1 MVAAPHRP
9 RCPTHGGA
17 MAGREEE
24 ATAATGGSAWY
35 THPVYARYW
44 SHYRGAQAWT
54 QRHRNARRR
63 ALTEAAQGL
72 DWSCLVGLPFPYDPS
87 HPYAA
92 SHHGPQ
98 SHPPQAAG
106 HQRRH
111 HQQQHHYHHQ
121 HHHHHQKHEEVP
133 EHHHFST
140 QATEHQ
146 REHQQH
152 HHHNQQQQHHYHQ
165 HHQKH
170 EEVPEHHHFSIQA
183 TEHQREHQQHHHH
196 NQQQQQR
203 QHWQQQLIEEVPDL
217 RSEEPDE
224 DSESELESEA
234 ESDVEITDELRAYF
248 AETERHREERRLEQE
263 QEDERVE
270 GMVWADEPPGAR
282 QASSRAPQERPG
294 ERRRVEMARL
304 YGEEACVRIL
314 ALEAAMQL
322 SFDQQCDRTRPK
334 YWPIIPL
341 KL

>member
-1 MVAAPHRP
+1 MAVSGNRSRVARFIAQRSATRP
-9 RCPTHGGA
+9 LPVTLWDKRLQ
-17 MAGREEE
+17 EE

-35 THPVYARYW
+35 AHPVYARYW
-44 SHYRGAQAWT
+44 SHYRDAQAWT
-54 QRHRNARRR
+54 RRHQNARRR

-72 DWSCLVGLPFPYDPS
+72 DWSSLVGLPFPYDPS

-98 SHPPQAAG
+98 SHPPCLGHNHCSAQAAG
-106 HQRRH
+106 HRRRH
-111 HQQQHHYHHQ
+111 HQQQHDHYHQ
-121 HHHHHQKHEEVP
+121 QQHHHQKHEEMP
-133 EHHHFST
+133 EHHHFSS

-146 REHQQH
+146 RDHQQH
-152 HHHNQQQQHHYHQ
+152 QHYHHN
-165 HHQKH
+165 
-170 EEVPEHHHFSIQA
+170 
-183 TEHQREHQQHHHH
+183 
-196 NQQQQQR
+196 QQR
-203 QHWQQQLIEEVPDL
+203 QHWQQQLIDEVPDL

-224 DSESELESEA
+224 DSDPESESESEA

-263 QEDERVE
+263 QEDERAE
-270 GMVWADEPPGAR
+270 GMVWADEPPGTR
-282 QASSRAPQERPG
+282 QASSLAPQERPG

-322 SFDQQCDRTRPK
+322 SFDQHCDRTRPK

>member
-1 MVAAPHRP
+1 MVAAPHRA

-17 MAGREEE
+17 MAGREVRSHVATARQRSPEE

-54 QRHRNARRR
+54 QRHRNARQR
-63 ALTEAAQGL
+63 ALTEAAEHQQH
-72 DWSCLVGLPFPYDPS
+72 Y
-87 HPYAA
+87 
-92 SHHGPQ
+92 HHNQ
-98 SHPPQAAG
+98 
-106 HQRRH
+106 
-111 HQQQHHYHHQ
+111 QQQHHYHQ
-121 HHHHHQKHEEVP
+121 QHHHQKHEEVP

-146 REHQQH
+146 REHQQ
-152 HHHNQQQQHHYHQ
+152 Y
-165 HHQKH
+165 
-170 EEVPEHHHFSIQA
+170 
-183 TEHQREHQQHHHH
+183 HHH

-217 RSEEPDE
+217 RSKEPDE

>member
-1 MVAAPHRP
+1 MVAAPHRA

-17 MAGREEE
+17 MAGLEVRSHVATARQRSPEE

-35 THPVYARYW
+35 AHPVYARYW

-92 SHHGPQ
+92 SHQGPQ

-121 HHHHHQKHEEVP
+121 HHHQKHEEHHQKHEEVP

-140 QATEHQ
+140 
-146 REHQQH
+146 
-152 HHHNQQQQHHYHQ
+152 
-165 HHQKH
+165 
-170 EEVPEHHHFSIQA
+170 QA